1 MSSNMSSSTASD
13 GERRTTKRDV
23 SEVDR
28 ERALLA
34 AVRIAVGRYGMV
46 PTADERVAIDG
57 RGASC

>member
-1 MSSNMSSSTASD
+1 MSSSTASD
-13 GERRTTKRDV
+13 GERLATERDV

-46 PTADERVAIDG
+46 PAADERVAIDG